1 MLTRLGLRL
10 RIFLLFA
17 ALAAGALAALI
28 GGLWFGYAHL
38 QGAGG
43 GAFVQVG
50 VLAGFAILGLIAAIW
65 LLFDTHVAK
74 PIDLLSGALRARAHA
89 DIEAPFETETARY
102 LGDLAPA
109 AASAAARLAQA
120 SRAIS
125 AGIEAE
131 TAQLSGENRRL
142 SALLADVPV
151 GVLLCSAQHELAFY
165 NGLARD
171 ILRAGGAAGLG
182 RALFDYLH
190 EGPIL
195 LAQARLLASGDA
207 EAASD
212 LLCST
217 RDGGRVLA
225 ARMRLLPEGGYVLT
239 LRDVTADLNAHAAR
253 EALMAEVL
261 EGLARPSANLSTLM
275 AAQPEGSPLPPQ
287 LEAALRQEVQALA
300 QSVPRLALRFEAS
313 RREAS
318 PLVLTRASDLLDG
331 LQARLAAE
339 GIGLSQTAAPLLLH
353 CNGFEVIGLL
363 SHLAQRQ
370 GLTAC
375 HATLIEEGADALIR
389 LSWQGAVM
397 AMGDLERWL
406 GQPIDPATPALT
418 GRGVLLS
425 HATEIWPEVEAEVG
439 PKAGAGRS
447 SLCLPLRAARREG
460 PRPMPV
466 SRDVVYDFDLLSKA
480 QGSVASGAKLAD
492 LTYVVFDSETTG
504 LHPEQGD
511 ELVQLAALRIVNG
524 RLLRSEAFDTL
535 VNPAR
540 KIPEAAT
547 RVHGITQAMVADAP
561 SPGEALRRF
570 HGFAQGAVLIA
581 HNAPFD
587 MQFLRRREAEI
598 GLRFDHPILDTV
610 LLSALIWGQH
620 ETHTLDALCH
630 RLGITIPEE
639 ARHTALGD
647 TLATAEAFLK
657 LLPMLQ
663 GRGLSDFASLLPE
676 LRRHGR
682 LLQDLN
688 KRS

>member
-1 MLTRLGLRL
+1 MLTHLGLRL

-17 ALAAGALAALI
+17 ALATGAIAALI

-50 VLAGFAILGLIAAIW
+50 VLAGLAILGLIAAIW

-89 DIEAPFETETARY
+89 DIEAPFETESARY

-109 AASAAARLAQA
+109 AASASARLAQA

-131 TAQLSGENRRL
+131 TAQLAGENRRL
-142 SALLADVPV
+142 GALLADVPV

-171 ILRAGGAAGLG
+171 ILRAGGVAGLG

-195 LAQARLLASGDA
+195 LAQARLHASGDA

-217 RDGGRVLA
+217 RDGGRVLV

-239 LRDVTADLNAHAAR
+239 LRDVTTDLNARAAQ

-275 AAQPEGSPLPPQ
+275 AALPEGSPLPPE
-287 LEAALRQEVQALA
+287 LEAALRQEVQALT

-313 RREAS
+313 RRGAS

-339 GIGLSQTAAPLLLH
+339 GIGLSHEAAPLLLH
-353 CNGFEVIGLL
+353 CNGFEVINLL
-363 SHLAQRQ
+363 GHLAQEQR
-370 GLTAC
+370 LTEC
-375 HATLIEEGADALIR
+375 HAALIEEGADALLR

-418 GRGVLLS
+418 GRAVLLS
-425 HATEIWPEVEAEVG
+425 HATEIWPE
-439 PKAGAGRS
+439 AGAGVS
-447 SLCLPLRAARREG
+447 SLCLPLRAARRAG
-460 PRPMPV
+460 PRPLPV

-511 ELVQLAALRIVNG
+511 ELVQLAA
-524 RLLRSEAFDTL
+524 
-535 VNPAR
+535 
-540 KIPEAAT
+540 AAHRQRPVAAQRGFRHAGQSGAQDP
-547 RVHGITQAMVADAP
+547 RV
-561 SPGEALRRF
+561 
-570 HGFAQGAVLIA
+570 
-581 HNAPFD
+581 
-587 MQFLRRREAEI
+587 
-598 GLRFDHPILDTV
+598 
-610 LLSALIWGQH
+610 
-620 ETHTLDALCH
+620 LDAGAWHHQC
-630 RLGITIPEE
+630 
-639 ARHTALGD
+639 
-647 TLATAEAFLK
+647 
-657 LLPMLQ
+657 
-663 GRGLSDFASLLPE
+663 
-676 LRRHGR
+676 HGR
-682 LLQDLN
+682 RCRLAR
-688 KRS
+688 RSAAPLSRLCPRRGADRP